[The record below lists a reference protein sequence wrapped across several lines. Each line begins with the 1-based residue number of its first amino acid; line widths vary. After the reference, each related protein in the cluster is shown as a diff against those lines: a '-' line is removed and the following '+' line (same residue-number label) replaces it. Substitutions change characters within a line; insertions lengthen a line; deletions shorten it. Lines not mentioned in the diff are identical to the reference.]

1 MKIFLK
7 QSLIFL
13 IFFAIFFSFFN
24 TTQAQVKRS
33 PMKTRIL
40 FIFDESYS
48 MTGNWKTGRKIDI
61 AKKLLI
67 KMVDSLKNVKNLE
80 MALRMYG
87 NKSKM
92 PPQDCNDTHL
102 EVAFS
107 KNNAEQIKRK
117 LEITVPK
124 GTTPIARSLEEA
136 GDDFPPCYNCKNII
150 ILITDGKEECK
161 GDPCKIAIMLQNKG
175 ITIKPFIIGIGLDV
189 EFTDAFKCVGNFYNA
204 ANEEQFSEI
213 MKKVIRK
220 SLYGTSAEIDLLDI
234 NEKPT
239 ETNVNITLFNQETG
253 MLFKNFIHTLNYKGN
268 PDTIVLPSSI
278 TYKMKVHTIPPV
290 IKENIIIKEGKHNKI
305 ITKTPQGKLN
315 IIQENGLE
323 LKGIKCIIRKHGK
336 MQTLN
341 VQEMFKPVKYLVGL
355 YDIEILCKPRLY
367 YSGIKIKQSKTTV
380 LKIKQPGLVNVYLPS
395 KGYGG
400 IYKVEKG
407 DVNLI
412 INLNQITR
420 KNVYLQ
426 PGHYIAVFRPEGIKM
441 TSMSKERHFIIKSGR
456 SVNVS
461 LR

>member
-1 MKIFLK
+1 MKSTIKQTIIFL
-7 QSLIFL
+7 L
-13 IFFAIFFSFFN
+13 FFGIFFSVHFSG
-24 TTQAQVKRS
+24 QAQVRRS

-67 KMVDSLKNVKNLE
+67 KMVDSLKHIDNLE

-102 EVAFS
+102 EVPFS
-107 KNNAEQIKRK
+107 QNNAEQIKRK
-117 LEITVPK
+117 LEITIPK

-161 GDPCKIAIMLQNKG
+161 GDPCKIAIILQNKG

-189 EFTDAFKCVGNFYNA
+189 EFKDAFECIGSFYNA
-204 ANEEQFSEI
+204 TNEEQFSEI
-213 MKKVIRK
+213 MKKVVHK
-220 SLYGTSAEIDLLDI
+220 SLYGTSAEIDLL
-234 NEKPT
+234 NSSGQPK
-239 ETNVNITLFNQETG
+239 ETNVNISLFNQKTG
-253 MLFKNFIHTLNYKGN
+253 LLFKNFIHTINYKGN

-290 IKENIIIKEGKHNKI
+290 IKENITITEGKHNKI
-305 ITKTPQGKLN
+305 IAKTPQGKLN
-315 IIQENGLE
+315 IIQERGLE
-323 LKGIKCIIRKHGK
+323 LKGVKCIVRKHGSMK
-336 MQTLN
+336 TLY
-341 VQEMFKPVKYLVGL
+341 VQDMFEPIKYLTGT
-355 YDIEILCKPRLY
+355 YDLEIFTKPRIY
-367 YSGIKIKQSKTTV
+367 YKNIKINQSKTTSI
-380 LKIKQPGLVNVYLPS
+380 KIKQPGLANIYLPS
-395 KGYGG
+395 KGFGG
-400 IYKVEKG
+400 IYKIDKG
-407 DVNLI
+407 DVKLI
-412 INLNQITR
+412 VDLNQITL
-420 KNVYLQ
+420 KSIYLQ
-426 PGHYIAVFRPEGIKM
+426 PGHYIAVYRPAGIKM

>member
-1 MKIFLK
+1 MKPKVKPSLMYFFLFGISF
-7 QSLIFL
+7 SL
-13 IFFAIFFSFFN
+13 FFSA
-24 TTQAQVKRS
+24 QAQVKRS
-33 PMKTRIL
+33 PIKTRIL

-61 AKKLLI
+61 AKNLLI
-67 KMVDSLKNVKNLE
+67 KMVDSLKNIDNLE

-102 EVAFS
+102 EVPFS
-107 KNNAEQIKRK
+107 ANNAEQIKRK
-117 LEITVPK
+117 LQITIPK

-161 GDPCKIAIMLQNKG
+161 GDPCKIALILQNKG

-189 EFTDAFKCVGNFYNA
+189 KFKDAFKCIGNFYNA
-204 ANEEQFSEI
+204 VNEEQFSEI
-213 MKKVIRK
+213 MKKVVHK
-220 SLYGTSAEIDLLDI
+220 SLYGTSAEIDLLSI
-234 NEKPT
+234 AGKPT
-239 ETNVNITLFNQETG
+239 ETDVNITLFNQKTG

-290 IKENIIIKEGKHNKI
+290 IKENIVIKEGVHNKI
-305 ITKTPQGKLN
+305 IVKTPQGKLN

-323 LKGIKCIIRKHGK
+323 LKGVKCIIRKHGS
-336 MQTLN
+336 MQTLHIQN
-341 VQEMFKPVKYLVGL
+341 MFEPIKYLVGS
-355 YDIEILCKPRLY
+355 YDLEILCKPRIY
-367 YSGIKIKQSKTTV
+367 YKNVKIKQSKTTSI
-380 LKIKQPGLVNVYLPS
+380 KIKQPGLANVYLPS

-407 DVNLI
+407 DIKLI
-412 INLNQITR
+412 ENLNQITR
-420 KNVYLQ
+420 KNIYLQ

-441 TSMSKERHFIIKSGR
+441 TSMSEEKHFIVKSGR
-456 SVNVS
+456 SVIVS

>member
-1 MKIFLK
+1 MKKLNIKFLLFFVVFSI
-7 QSLIFL
+7 SL
-13 IFFAIFFSFFN
+13 FSSID
-24 TTQAQVKRS
+24 AQVKRS
-33 PMKTRIL
+33 PLKTRIL

-61 AKKLLI
+61 AKNLLI
-67 KMVDSLKNVKNLE
+67 KMVDSLKNVDNLE

-102 EVAFS
+102 EVPFS
-107 KNNAEQIKRK
+107 KNNAEQIKQK
-117 LEITVPK
+117 LKVTVPK

-136 GDDFPPCYNCKNII
+136 GDDFPPCYNCRNII

-189 EFTDAFKCVGNFYNA
+189 EFKNAFDCIGSFYNA
-204 ANEEQFSEI
+204 TNEQQFAEI
-213 MKKVIRK
+213 MKKVVRK

-234 NEKPT
+234 TGKPT
-239 ETNVNITLFNQETG
+239 ETNVNISLFNQKSG
-253 MLFKNFIHTLNYKGN
+253 MLFKDFIHTLNYKGN

-278 TYKMKVHTIPPV
+278 IYKMKVHTIPPV
-290 IKENIIIKEGKHNKI
+290 VKENIVIKEGKHNKI
-305 ITKTPQGKLN
+305 IAKTPQGKLN
-315 IIQENGLE
+315 IIQARGLE
-323 LKGIKCIIRKHGK
+323 LKGVKCIVRKHK
-336 MQTLN
+336 NMKTLN
-341 VQEMFKPVKYLVGL
+341 VQEMFQPIKYLVGT
-355 YDIEILCKPRLY
+355 YDLEILSKPRIY
-367 YSGIKIKQSKTTV
+367 IKNVKITQSKTTSV
-380 LKIKQPGLVNVYLPS
+380 KIKQPGLVNIYLPS
-395 KGYGG
+395 KGFGG
-400 IYKVEKG
+400 IYKVDKG

-412 INLNQITR
+412 ENINQITL
-420 KNVYLQ
+420 KSIYLQ
-426 PGHYIAVFRPEGIKM
+426 PGHYIAVYRPEGMKT

>member
-1 MKIFLK
+1 MFCGL
-7 QSLIFL
+7 
-13 IFFAIFFSFFN
+13 FFSFNFSA
-24 TTQAQVKRS
+24 QAQVKRS

-67 KMVDSLKNVKNLE
+67 KMVDSLKNIDNLE

-87 NKSKM
+87 NRSKM

-102 EVAFS
+102 EVPFGKS
-107 KNNAEQIKRK
+107 NAEQIKRK

-136 GDDFPPCYNCKNII
+136 GDDFPPCYNCRNII

-161 GDPCKIAIMLQNKG
+161 GDPCKIAVMLQNKG

-189 EFTDAFKCVGNFYNA
+189 EFTDAFKCIGDFYNA
-204 ANEEQFSEI
+204 SNEEQFSKI
-213 MKKVIRK
+213 MKKVVRK
-220 SLYGTSAEIDLLDI
+220 SLYGTSAEVDLLDI
-234 NEKPT
+234 TGKPN
-239 ETNVNITLFNQETG
+239 ETNVNITLFNQKTG
-253 MLFKNFIHTLNYKGN
+253 ILFKNFIHTLNYKGN
-268 PDTIVLPSSI
+268 PDTIVIPSSI
-278 TYKMKVHTIPPV
+278 TYKMIVHTIPPV
-290 IKENIIIKEGKHNKI
+290 VKNNITIKEGVHNKI
-305 ITKTPQGKLN
+305 IAKTPQGKLN

-323 LKGIKCIIRKHGK
+323 LKGTKCIVRKHGS
-336 MQTLN
+336 MQTLH
-341 VQEMFKPVKYLVGL
+341 VQNMFEPVKYLIGT
-355 YDIEILCKPRLY
+355 YDLEILTKPRTY
-367 YSGIKIKQSKTTV
+367 YKNIKIKQSRTTSV
-380 LKIKQPGLVNVYLPS
+380 KIIQPGLANIYLPS

-400 IYKVEKG
+400 IYKVEKNN
-407 DVNLI
+407 VKLI
-412 INLNQITR
+412 ENLNQITL
-420 KNVYLQ
+420 KSIYLQ
-426 PGHYIAVFRPEGIKM
+426 PGHYIAVYRPADIKM